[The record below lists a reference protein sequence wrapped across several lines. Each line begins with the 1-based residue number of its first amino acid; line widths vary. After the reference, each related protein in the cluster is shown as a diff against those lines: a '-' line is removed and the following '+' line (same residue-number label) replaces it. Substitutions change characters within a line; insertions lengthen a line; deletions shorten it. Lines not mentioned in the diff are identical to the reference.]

1 MTFNDILLEQQMEK
15 ARKLD
20 LAWVRFQDE
29 AVRMDRA
36 AHPNRGP
43 LAALRHLAAA
53 ALVRVSI
60 WLDRRAGERAFTPTA
75 R

>member
-20 LAWVRFQDE
+20 LAWARFQDE
-29 AVRMDRA
+29 AVRMDRE

-43 LAALRHLAAA
+43 VASIRHLTAA
-53 ALVRVSI
+53 ALVRISI

-75 R
+75 Q